1 MPDGSGALIYFN
13 NGKSNYPPYR
23 QEIYGTDLAVEHTD
37 VLAWSEKARMPV
49 FGIIKKNG
57 AVLGI
62 IEKGAAVAI
71 VNADV
76 SGRENSYN
84 YVYPSFYVIHKD
96 DVVLQG
102 EGQKR
107 SFPRYQ
113 ESPVKTDFVVR
124 YVFLSGDDATYDGMA
139 GYYRQYLMEND
150 MLRKN
155 ITEKPDDNIP
165 FYLQLVG
172 SIPTRKHFAGVPYK
186 ALEPLT
192 AFEQTEIILSEL
204 EEAGVSNIKLKYS
217 GWFNGGEHHKVP
229 KSVSVDRVIGGK
241 KGLTDFLNYIK
252 GKDISLY
259 PDVALLRVY
268 NTSNFNET
276 REAARRLTALP
287 AAVYPVDLALN
298 RHDRNRDPSY
308 VLSPRYVNDYV
319 EKMLS
324 GMEKLGFDG
333 ISLRDLADEL
343 NSDFRRNN
351 QIDRTVSERISV
363 QALDEIYR
371 NGYNIMARG
380 GNAYAWRYV
389 TDITDLA
396 LGNSRYKIEDEAIPF
411 YQMVIRGFIEYTGTP
426 YNLSTY
432 TNYRHYV
439 LKCLEYGS
447 NVYFVWSYEPSNK
460 VKDTDFDYLYSVYY
474 KEWLDLAKQV
484 YQQVNAVL
492 KPVKGRKIISH
503 RKLMDGVFETVYEN
517 GVHVIVNY
525 NREAVV
531 VDGVLIEAEDFYVGG
546 GAG

>member
-1 MPDGSGALIYFN
+1 M
-13 NGKSNYPPYR
+13 
-23 QEIYGTDLAVEHTD
+23 
-37 VLAWSEKARMPV
+37 
-49 FGIIKKNG
+49 
-57 AVLGI
+57 
-62 IEKGAAVAI
+62 
-71 VNADV
+71 
-76 SGRENSYN
+76 
-84 YVYPSFYVIHKD
+84 
-96 DVVLQG
+96 
-102 EGQKR
+102 
-107 SFPRYQ
+107 
-113 ESPVKTDFVVR
+113 
-124 YVFLSGDDATYDGMA
+124 
-139 GYYRQYLMEND
+139 
-150 MLRKN
+150 
-155 ITEKPDDNIP
+155 
-165 FYLQLVG
+165 
-172 SIPTRKHFAGVPYK
+172 
-186 ALEPLT
+186 
-192 AFEQTEIILSEL
+192 
-204 EEAGVSNIKLKYS
+204 SNIKLKYS